1 MSRRSIP
8 TIMVGPTA
16 LLREALSKMLARRG
30 FRTVSTTP
38 SLADADLGGLG
49 QADLCLL
56 IMEFGNSPK
65 SEIFDIARFKE
76 RSPRG
81 RIALLGHRCPL
92 SDIAAAFRAGAN
104 AYFSEA
110 TPSDEFLKALDLIVL
125 GQQTMLPFILSESS
139 DARPQPE
146 CEVTQ
151 VAPSELASSVRTNF
165 TQPKG
170 FHLSP
175 RENGI
180 LRCLIRG
187 VPNKVIAKEINISEA
202 TVKVHVKAILRKI
215 GASNRTQAAIW
226 AMTNR
231 QEVEPQDFGRVSLPP
246 PSRTG
251 DRVERADHALSSAT
265 R

>member
-8 TIMVGPTA
+8 TIIVGPTT
-16 LLREALSKMLARRG
+16 LLREALSKMVARRG
-30 FRTVSTTP
+30 FRTVSAMP
-38 SLADADLGGLG
+38 SLAEADLAGL
-49 QADLCLL
+49 APAELCLL

-65 SEIFDIARFKE
+65 SEIIDIARFKE
-76 RSPRG
+76 QRPRG

-104 AYFSEA
+104 AYFSET
-110 TPSDEFLKALDLIVL
+110 TPSDEFLKAIDLIVL
-125 GQQTMLPFILSESS
+125 GQQTMLPFVLSEFSG
-139 DARPQPE
+139 AQPQPE

-151 VAPSELASSVRTNF
+151 VASSELASNHPIDF
-165 TQPKG
+165 TQPRG
-170 FHLSP
+170 CHLSP

-187 VPNKVIAKEINISEA
+187 APNKVIAKEINISEA

-231 QEVEPQDFGRVSLPP
+231 QQVEIQDFGRVSLPLP
-246 PSRTG
+246 PPTSAES
-251 DRVERADHALSSAT
+251 VDHALLSPTS
-265 R
+265 

>member
-8 TIMVGPTA
+8 TIIVGPTT

-30 FRTVSTTP
+30 FRTVSATP
-38 SLADADLGGLG
+38 SLPQGDLRGLG
-49 QADLCLL
+49 QADLRLL
-56 IMEFGNSPK
+56 IMEFGNSPR
-65 SEIFDIARFKE
+65 SEIIDIVRFKE
-76 RSPRG
+76 QSPRG
-81 RIALLGHRCPL
+81 RVALLGHRCQL

-104 AYFSEA
+104 AYFSET
-110 TPSDEFLKALDLIVL
+110 TPSDEFLKAIDLIVL
-125 GQQTMLPFILSESS
+125 GQQTMLPFVLSELSG
-139 DARPQPE
+139 AQPQPD
-146 CEVTQ
+146 CEVTPA
-151 VAPSELASSVRTNF
+151 APSEFASSHRINF

-187 VPNKVIAKEINISEA
+187 APNKVIAKEINISEA

-231 QEVEPQDFGRVSLPP
+231 QQVETQDFGTVGLPLPP
-246 PSRTG
+246 PTSAP
-251 DRVERADHALSSAT
+251 VESVDHALLSPPG
-265 R
+265 